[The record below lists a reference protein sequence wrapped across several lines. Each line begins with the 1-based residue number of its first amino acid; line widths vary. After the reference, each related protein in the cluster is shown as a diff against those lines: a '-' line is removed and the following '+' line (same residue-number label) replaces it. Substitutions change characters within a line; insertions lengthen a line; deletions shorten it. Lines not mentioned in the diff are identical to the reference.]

1 MKKMKVKKNKKGL
14 NKEIIKIVNI
24 YYIYLII
31 LYDFEIIFILGY
43 IE

>member
-1 MKKMKVKKNKKGL
+1 MKVKKNKKGL

>member
-1 MKKMKVKKNKKGL
+1 MKVKKNKKRL